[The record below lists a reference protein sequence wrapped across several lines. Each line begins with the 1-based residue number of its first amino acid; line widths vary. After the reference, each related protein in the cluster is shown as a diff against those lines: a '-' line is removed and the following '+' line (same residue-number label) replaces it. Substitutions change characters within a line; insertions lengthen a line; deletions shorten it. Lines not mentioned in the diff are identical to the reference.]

1 MRVISKTGRDMSETG
16 VMSQTGQDMR
26 QLGIW
31 LDLRGTRV
39 AANGGTG
46 SSLLGKASAPA
57 AAVASGV
64 LLDVGRDATGDRYMF
79 ANEDG
84 DCEER
89 ESKSMVPPRVVG
101 NRKFD
106 EVEGKAEV
114 GRLAPD

>member
-1 MRVISKTGRDMSETG
+1 
-16 VMSQTGQDMR
+16 MR
-26 QLGIW
+26 QLGIG

-46 SSLLGKASAPA
+46 SSLLGENLAAA

-64 LLDVGRDATGDRYMF
+64 LLDVGLDATGGRYMF

-84 DCEER
+84 DCEDR
-89 ESKSMVPPRVVG
+89 GIKSMVPPRVVG
-101 NRKFD
+101 KRELD